1 MKQIILKIFFP
12 SSYEKIRKYEEVK
25 DFVVRNFY
33 EYRPNVCGEGFSS
46 TMLSEEPMEILKHV
60 ASGRKQQLKPE
71 YTVCMY
77 NGIITS
83 YST

>member
-1 MKQIILKIFFP
+1 MTQFLLKIFFP
-12 SSYEKIRKYEEVK
+12 TVYEKNRRYDEVK

-46 TMLSEEPMEILKHV
+46 TMLSEDPMEILKHV
-60 ASGRKQQLKPE
+60 ASGRKQRLEPE

-83 YST
+83 YRT